1 MAAIGADLLLM
12 AMAMAEGERDGHR
25 YERIG
30 AGYAASRQADPR
42 VGRQIN
48 DAIGVAASVI
58 NVGAGSGNYEPGDRR
73 TVAVE
78 PSPTMLAQRP
88 GTVPV
93 IRAVAE
99 RLPIPD
105 DTFDVAT
112 AIFTVHH
119 WTDRAAGLRE
129 LGRVARRQVCLV
141 YDSAITS
148 QMWLADYFQEMATAA
163 WEIDVPDAAAIGEH
177 LEVEEV
183 RTLWV
188 PPDCTDGFTGA
199 FWNRPERYL
208 EPAVQAGMSTLSR
221 LSPEER
227 ATGSARLA
235 EALAS
240 GAWEEANGHL
250 RSADRFDMGYRLVLS
265 RRPGQA

>member
-1 MAAIGADLLLM
+1 MAN
-12 AMAMAEGERDGHR
+12 AEAERDGHR

-30 AGYAASRQADPR
+30 AGYAQSRQADPR
-42 VGRQIN
+42 VERQLH
-48 DAIGVAASVI
+48 DAIGDATSVI
-58 NVGAGSGNYEPGDRR
+58 NIGAGSGNYEPTDR
-73 TVAVE
+73 TTIAIE

-88 GTVPV
+88 GIVPV
-93 IRAVAE
+93 ARAVAE
-99 RLPIPD
+99 HLPVRD
-105 DTFDVAT
+105 DAFDVAT

-163 WEIDVPDAAAIGEH
+163 WEVDVPDAAALGQH
-177 LEVEEV
+177 LDVEEV

-221 LSPEER
+221 LEPEER
-227 ATGSARLA
+227 AAGTKRLT
-235 EALAS
+235 EALES
-240 GAWEEANGHL
+240 GAWDAANGHL
-250 RSADRFDMGYRLVLS
+250 RSQDRFDMGYRLVLS
-265 RRPGQA
+265 RRRR